1 MSAPSANLAQ
11 PQPFA
16 DVLQRLRIGSPYL
29 FRTAVLMLALALVC
43 TVLQGADDRLIHGV
57 SVWSKPSKFFLSL
70 TVQFLTVSWAM
81 GLLPEKERQ
90 TRGMRIAVHAMAI
103 AGWIEMAYMVFRAS
117 RAEASHFNVST
128 PFAAIMYPLMGL
140 GALTLT
146 VTAAYV
152 GWRVWR
158 QRDGDLWREAAG
170 FGLILG
176 AVLGTIAGAYMSSQT
191 GHWVGGAA
199 TDAGGLGFFH
209 WSTTGG
215 DLRVAHFIG
224 LHAAQ
229 IVPLAALSGRRS
241 AVYGAGILISALTML
256 TFAQAIAGMPLLKS

>member
-1 MSAPSANLAQ
+1 MSTLPVAVTLPTPA
-11 PQPFA
+11 A
-16 DVLQRLRIGSPYL
+16 DFIDRLRAGSPYL
-29 FRTAVLMLALALVC
+29 FRTAVLMLALAVIA
-43 TVLQGADDRLIHGV
+43 TAAQSIDTRLIHGV
-57 SVWSKPSKFFLSL
+57 SVWSKPAKFFLSL
-70 TVQFLTVSWAM
+70 TVQFLTVSWALS
-81 GLLPEKERQ
+81 LLDDARRRERG
-90 TRGMRIAVHAMAI
+90 TRIAVHGMAI
-103 AGWIEMAYMVFRAS
+103 AGWIEMGYMVFRAS

-199 TDAGGLGFFH
+199 TDAGGLGFFQ

-241 AVYGAGILISALTML
+241 AVYGAGILISALTVL